1 MIRYAVVSD
10 VHGNRWALD
19 AVLQDARRRGAD
31 VLLNLGDAVYGPL
44 DPSGTAALLR
54 DAGLPT
60 RHIRGNQD
68 RIIYESDAD
77 VSLHGSLKFTRSVLA
92 DGDVAWL
99 RSLAPHATVAD
110 VRLCHGTPE
119 SDEVYLLER
128 VTEQGV
134 ALRDRESISRLVRGV
149 TERVLLCGHT
159 HIPRLIQLE
168 SLVIVNP
175 GSVGLPAYSDD
186 LPHPHCMET
195 GSPHARYAIVHVGP
209 TISVD
214 LIGVAYDWETAATV
228 ASKNGRP
235 DWAVALRT
243 GRAA

>member
-54 DAGLPT
+54 DAGLSS
-60 RHIRGNQD
+60 RHIRGNED
-68 RIIYESDAD
+68 RVIYESDAD
-77 VSLHGSLKFTRSVLA
+77 ASLHGSLKFTRGALSE
-92 DGDVAWL
+92 GDVAWL

-119 SDEVYLLER
+119 SDEVYLLEQ
-128 VTEQGV
+128 VTEHGV
-134 ALRDRESISRLVRGV
+134 ALRDRESLATLVRGV

-159 HIPRLIQLE
+159 HIPRLIQLDA
-168 SLVIVNP
+168 LVIVNP
-175 GSVGLPAYSDD
+175 GSVGLPAYSDVR
-186 LPHPHCMET
+186 PHPHRMET
-195 GSPHARYAIVHVGP
+195 GSPHARYAIVSVG
-209 TISVD
+209 TTVSVD
-214 LIGVAYDWETAATV
+214 LIGVAYDWDTAARV

-235 DWAVALRT
+235 DWAEALRT
-243 GRAA
+243 GRAV